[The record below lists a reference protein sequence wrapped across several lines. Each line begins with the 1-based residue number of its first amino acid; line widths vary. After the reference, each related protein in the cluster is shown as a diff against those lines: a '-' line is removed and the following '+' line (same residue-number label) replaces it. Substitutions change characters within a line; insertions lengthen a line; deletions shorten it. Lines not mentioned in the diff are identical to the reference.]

1 MHYAKHN
8 GVGTADHLPEGAIE
22 ITAQRYKELL
32 GRQASGLRV
41 TVIDGEAVD
50 YAPPVY
56 RPDGTKASEYTPGD
70 PLITEAPPADFHVP
84 EWQNGDWVEA
94 ETAEQKQA
102 REEVEAQAEKEKL
115 RQQLQ
120 VARDTALQAIT
131 HDFLDGRIVQ
141 VRPQDLANFQLAI
154 ANGVSR
160 EWVMADNTVAVLTT
174 SEMQA
179 AMQSGIA
186 QGEVV
191 WDDYITELKML

>member
-8 GVGTADHLPEGAIE
+8 GVGTANELPEGAIE

-56 RPDGTKASEYTPGD
+56 RPDGTAEKEYTPGD
-70 PLITEAPPADFHVP
+70 PLIIEAPPEDLHVP
-84 EWQNGDWVEA
+84 EWHNDKWVEG
-94 ETAEQKQA
+94 ETAEQKKS
-102 REEVEAQAEKEKL
+102 REDAEAQAEKEKL
-115 RQQLQ
+115 RQQLK
-120 VARDTALQAIT
+120 ANRDTALQSIA

-141 VRPQDLANFQLAI
+141 VRPQDLANFHLAI
-154 ANGVSR
+154 ANGVAR
-160 EWVMADNTVAVLTT
+160 EWVMADNSVAVLTV

-186 QGEVV
+186 KGEAV
-191 WDDYITELKML
+191 WDNYIAELKLL